1 MKTSAI
7 KESILQRFDALIE
20 EGENKSEKM
29 RKSYIC
35 WDSNLAPLQN
45 EDPQFFAWISNI
57 ENLLA
62 EVLPEKTHVRQEI
75 ADMRKLLRQRSPLR
89 PNVYAEAKGLLLAT
103 KEGFES
109 DLFDSFHREI
119 SNTISMDYLQ
129 LAEDVFSDKS
139 CKYSSS
145 HIPAAVLA
153 GVTLERYLRGL
164 CGYTKPPI
172 SIVKRNGKHK
182 CMNEMIDDLRRQ
194 DVVNETDA
202 KQLRVWAGMR
212 NDAAHGNVE
221 NLDRY
226 DVEQMINGV
235 RHFLERS
242 AK

>member
-1 MKTSAI
+1 METSAI
-7 KESILQRFDALIE
+7 KEKLLQRFSALIE
-20 EGENKSEKM
+20 EGEKIKHSPSIIFHGNVFGVDYS
-29 RKSYIC
+29 
-35 WDSNLAPLQN
+35 
-45 EDPQFFAWISNI
+45 QFFAWLTNV
-57 ENLLA
+57 ENLLDT
-62 EVLPEKTHVRQEI
+62 VLPEKAELRKDI
-75 ADMRKLLRQRSPLR
+75 AALQKDIREKSLQRDKIHDR
-89 PNVYAEAKGLLLAT
+89 AMGLL
-103 KEGFES
+103 KGVKKDFES
-109 DLFDSFHREI
+109 NLFETLEREI
-119 SNTISMDYLQ
+119 SNTILVDYLQ

-139 CKYSSS
+139 CKCSSS

-194 DVVNETDA
+194 NVVNETDA
-202 KQLRVWAGMR
+202 KQLRVWAGVR

-221 NLDRY
+221 NLDQY
-226 DVEQMINGV
+226 GVEQMIKGV

>member
-1 MKTSAI
+1 MVRKDLVALQKDLRAKS
-7 KESILQRFDALIE
+7 LQRDKIHDRA
-20 EGENKSEKM
+20 M
-29 RKSYIC
+29 
-35 WDSNLAPLQN
+35 
-45 EDPQFFAWISNI
+45 
-57 ENLLA
+57 
-62 EVLPEKTHVRQEI
+62 
-75 ADMRKLLRQRSPLR
+75 
-89 PNVYAEAKGLLLAT
+89 GLL
-103 KEGFES
+103 KGVKKDFELG
-109 DLFDSFHREI
+109 LFDSLYYEI
-119 SNTISMDYLQ
+119 SNSISMDYLQ

-139 CKYSSS
+139 CKCSSS

-221 NLDRY
+221 NLDQY
-226 DVEQMINGV
+226 GVEQMMKGV

>member
-1 MKTSAI
+1 MNDDKI
-7 KESILQRFDALIE
+7 KKGYLKRFCSLIE
-20 EGENKSEKM
+20 EGEKMEHSLPNIWNKSLS
-29 RKSYIC
+29 RKD
-35 WDSNLAPLQN
+35 DSN
-45 EDPQFFAWISNI
+45 FFAC
-57 ENLLA
+57 L
-62 EVLPEKTHVRQEI
+62 
-75 ADMRKLLRQRSPLR
+75 QRDKIHDR
-89 PNVYAEAKGLLLAT
+89 AMGLL
-103 KEGFES
+103 KGVKKDFELG
-109 DLFDSFHREI
+109 LFDSLYYEI
-119 SNTISMDYLQ
+119 SNSISMDYLQ

-139 CKYSSS
+139 CKCSSS

-221 NLDRY
+221 NLDQY
-226 DVEQMINGV
+226 GVEQMMKGV

>member
-1 MKTSAI
+1 MNDDKI
-7 KESILQRFDALIE
+7 KKGYLKRFCSLIE
-20 EGENKSEKM
+20 EGEKMEHSHPIIWNKSLSGKD
-29 RKSYIC
+29 
-35 WDSNLAPLQN
+35 DSN
-45 EDPQFFAWISNI
+45 FFAWITSI
-57 ENLLA
+57 ESLLDA
-62 EVLPEKTHVRQEI
+62 ILPKKAVVRKDLVSLQKDLRAKSLQRDKIHVR
-75 ADMRKLLRQRSPLR
+75 AM
-89 PNVYAEAKGLLLAT
+89 GLL
-103 KEGFES
+103 KSVKKDFES
-109 DLFDSFHREI
+109 NLFETLEREI
-119 SNTISMDYLQ
+119 SNSISMDYLQ

-139 CKYSSS
+139 CKYYSS

-164 CGYTKPPI
+164 CGYAKPPI

-221 NLDRY
+221 NLDQY
-226 DVEQMINGV
+226 GVEQMINGV